1 MNLSLGKSTINTKVR
16 KDKAMETVGEES
28 ATLSQEEVAEAVSGE
43 SPEVEVQL
51 PSEEVKFEMPEKFAG
66 KSIEDVIKSYQELEK
81 LKGGDVSQEEKVEV
95 PTEETS
101 KADKEQYQK
110 YADSL
115 DKNGV
120 LSEAEYA
127 ELAEAGYTKEVVD
140 AEIANRSDREAFESY
155 KKDRALNEV
164 LEPLGGGKEKF
175 KEVSDWANTTKSVEE
190 VTAFNSELATAG
202 PLAKQALL
210 RGLYSEYDT
219 SSKETNNLLH
229 SNTAPK
235 TGSKGYTTQ
244 EEFFKDVGS
253 EEYQTNISYRKAV
266 EAKMALSS
274 IF

>member
-1 MNLSLGKSTINTKVR
+1 
-16 KDKAMETVGEES
+16 METVGEES

-66 KSIEDVIKSYQELEK
+66 KSAEEIAKSYMDLEK
-81 LKGGDVSQEEKVEV
+81 FKGGDQESKEGEV
-95 PTEETS
+95 PSEPEKGKPEEET

-127 ELAEAGYTKEVVD
+127 ELAAAGYTKEVVD
-140 AEIANRSDREAFESY
+140 AEIADRSDRTAFESY

-175 KEVSDWANTTKSVEE
+175 KEVSDWANTTKSAEE

-210 RGLYSEYDT
+210 RGLYYEYDT

-266 EAKMALSS
+266 EAKMALSDL
-274 IF
+274 F